1 MVILIEAINC
11 TAGVQYGEEN
21 QGTRSSEGLLSCLG
35 WALWPPMTH
44 MISWYFMITQ
54 DHPRQIAAWWM
65 MCQHCFPPTYHDSPL
80 KSFSASLFG
89 GAGWNSKQ
97 GSAQGYVG
105 PVCDCTLREDV
116 ATITFWNSEHAYVAI
131 EKCTVLM
138 SGHTTSDQGTTCLN
152 IWIESNMVL
161 LVSWDGFQTDV
172 SDWLMEMSQETQC
185 FLPYKIRFI
194 QLYGSFTTDSSK
206 QGFINHN
213 VEGMLEF
220 TPILSLL
227 SPFWRTAP
235 CLLGPNSWKSGIG
248 SRDRKNGKLVAKT
261 WVKTR
266 VCLPW
271 FSLKSKN
278 IPHGFSHL
286 WKFWKELGRLQQIN
300 VASGVIFFLRRLI
313 HAPRYDGGTLE
324 MSTAAWLPLFWTLK
338 QHGLDSLTCR
348 CMLYLYMSK

>member
-35 WALWPPMTH
+35 WALWSPMTH

-89 GAGWNSKQ
+89 GVGWNSKQ

-116 ATITFWNSEHAYVAI
+116 ATITFWNSEHAYVAM

-172 SDWLMEMSQETQC
+172 SDCLMEMPQETQC
-185 FLPYKIRFI
+185 FLP
-194 QLYGSFTTDSSK
+194 
-206 QGFINHN
+206 
-213 VEGMLEF
+213 
-220 TPILSLL
+220 
-227 SPFWRTAP
+227 
-235 CLLGPNSWKSGIG
+235 
-248 SRDRKNGKLVAKT
+248 
-261 WVKTR
+261 
-266 VCLPW
+266 
-271 FSLKSKN
+271 
-278 IPHGFSHL
+278 
-286 WKFWKELGRLQQIN
+286 
-300 VASGVIFFLRRLI
+300 
-313 HAPRYDGGTLE
+313 
-324 MSTAAWLPLFWTLK
+324 
-338 QHGLDSLTCR
+338 
-348 CMLYLYMSK
+348 